1 MGMFGH
7 GGAREDGMSE
17 RTVTAALV
25 IIGNEILSGRTRDE
39 NLAFLAQTLNEIGI
53 QLREARVVPDAEA
66 DIVEAVN
73 ALRAKHD
80 HVFTTGGIGP
90 THDDITSASVAKAM
104 GLPFGFHPEAERR
117 LRAYYPPEKLND
129 ARLKMAQTPEGAV
142 LIDNPVS
149 VAPGFTIGNVHVL
162 PGVPL
167 ILQAMFA
174 GLKPRLQ
181 GGAVVQ
187 SRTITVLCPEGDMA
201 KPLAEIQAAH
211 PTVEIGSYP
220 FMRQGSFGTSLVLR
234 SVDEAVITST
244 ADAILAVV
252 RQRGVEVLDL
262 F

>member
-1 MGMFGH
+1 
-7 GGAREDGMSE
+7 MSE

-25 IIGNEILSGRTRDE
+25 IIGNEILSGRTQDA
-39 NLAFLAQTLNEIGI
+39 NLAFLATELNEVGI
-53 QLREARVVPDAEA
+53 QLREVRVVPDAEA

-90 THDDITSASVAKAM
+90 THDDITSASIAKAM
-104 GLPFGFHPEAERR
+104 GVPYGRHPEAERR
-117 LRAYYPPEKLND
+117 LLAYYPPEKVNP
-129 ARLKMAQTPEGAV
+129 ARMKMAETPEGAE

-162 PGVPL
+162 PGVPS
-167 ILQAMFA
+167 ILQAMWA
-174 GLKPRLQ
+174 GLKPRLK

-187 SRTITVLCPEGDMA
+187 SKTITVFCPEGEIA
-201 KPLAEIQAAH
+201 KPLAEIQARH

-220 FMRQGSFGTSLVLR
+220 FTRQERFGTSLVLR
-234 SVDEAVITST
+234 SVDVAAI
-244 ADAILAVV
+244 DAALVELQDHIREHGL
-252 RQRGVEVLDL
+252 EVLDL